1 MDYQFSSRISGVTP
15 SAIREIFKFTA
26 DPSVISLAAGNPSA
40 EAFPIKEFQELS
52 AEIFSQ
58 NPVCAL
64 QYSIS
69 EGYPPLRQKLIKR
82 LHEKNNI
89 GRENDDLIVVSGAQ
103 QGIELSCKCLC
114 NEGDTII
121 CEAPSFIG
129 SLNAFRSYGINLSG
143 IPMEEDGMSI
153 ELLEIALKE
162 GKNVKAIYVIPTFQ
176 NPSGITT
183 SLKKRKAIY
192 ALAKKYSVMII
203 EDNPYSDLRFAGE
216 DIPTIK
222 SFDEDGLVIYCGS
235 FSKVLS
241 AGMRVGYVSAPAPI
255 ISKLTVAK
263 QVSDVH
269 TNIFFQM
276 LADLFIERYGLDD
289 HIKNIKEV
297 YRRKCT
303 LMLDCIAK
311 EFDPSVEYTKPQG
324 GLFIW
329 CTLPDGIDMMEF
341 CRKAVQ
347 NKVAVVPGNAFLTNE
362 SDPCQSFRLNFS
374 APSDE
379 QIIKGI
385 EILGKLTKECR
396 V

>member
-26 DPSVISLAAGNPSA
+26 DPSVISFAAGNPSA
-40 EAFPIKEFQELS
+40 EAFPIKEIQELS

-58 NPVCAL
+58 NPVGAL

-69 EGYPPLRQKLIKR
+69 EGYPALRQKLIKR
-82 LHEKNNI
+82 LREKNNI
-89 GRENDDLIVVSGAQ
+89 GRETDDLIIVSGAQ

-129 SLNAFRSYGINLSG
+129 SLNAFRSYGIKLCG
-143 IPMEEDGMSI
+143 IPMEEDGMNI
-153 ELLEIALKE
+153 ELLEKALKE
-162 GKNVKAIYVIPTFQ
+162 GTNIKAIYVIPTFQ

-183 SLKKRKAIY
+183 SFEKRKAIY

-241 AGMRVGYVSAPAPI
+241 AGMRVGYVSAPAPV

-269 TNIFFQM
+269 TNIFSQM
-276 LADLFIERYGLDD
+276 LADLFIERYGLDS
-289 HIKNIKEV
+289 HIKRIKEV

-303 LMLDCIAK
+303 LMLDSIAK
-311 EFDPSVEYTKPQG
+311 NFHPSVKYTKPQG

-329 CTLPDGIDMMEF
+329 CTLPDGIDMMDF

-347 NKVAVVPGNAFLTNE
+347 KKVAVVPGNAFLTNE
-362 SDPCQSFRLNFS
+362 SDPCSSFRLNFS

-379 QIIKGI
+379 QIVKGI
-385 EILGKLTKECR
+385 EILGELTKEIII
-396 V
+396 

>member
-58 NPVCAL
+58 NPVGAL

-69 EGYPPLRQKLIKR
+69 EGYPPLRQKLMKR
-82 LHEKNNI
+82 LSEKNNI
-89 GRENDDLIVVSGAQ
+89 GREADDLIIVSGAQ
-103 QGIELSCKCLC
+103 QGIELSAKCLC

-143 IPMEEDGMSI
+143 IPMEEDGMNTQ
-153 ELLEIALKE
+153 LLEKALKE

-183 SLKKRKAIY
+183 SLEKRKAIY

-241 AGMRVGYVSAPAPI
+241 AGMRVGYVSAPSPV

-276 LADLFIERYGLDD
+276 LADLFILRYGLDE
-289 HIKNIKEV
+289 HIKNIKDV

-311 EFDPSVEYTKPQG
+311 EFNPSVEYTKPQG

-379 QIIKGI
+379 QIVKGI
-385 EILGKLTKECR
+385 EILGKLTKEM
-396 V
+396 